1 MRLACG
7 PALACE
13 WATRVRG
20 GKRADVLGL
29 VSRGERESGPAET
42 DWAGTGF
49 AWAERGREWV
59 GRGERERAGPPEVG
73 PGRGFGF
80 LVLGFLGSFS
90 ISFSI
95 LFLTQAQLFEFKRNL
110 EFKPL

>member
-1 MRLACG
+1 MLLACG

-42 DWAGTGF
+42 DWADAGF
-49 AWAERGREWV
+49 AWAERGRE
-59 GRGERERAGPPEVG
+59 
-73 PGRGFGF
+73 
-80 LVLGFLGSFS
+80 
-90 ISFSI
+90 
-95 LFLTQAQLFEFKRNL
+95 
-110 EFKPL
+110 

>member
-1 MRLACG
+1 MLLACG
-7 PALACE
+7 PALAFE

-29 VSRGERESGPAET
+29 VSRGERERGPAET

-49 AWAERGREWV
+49 AWAERGRERV
-59 GRGERERAGPPEVG
+59 GRGERERAGLPEVG

-80 LVLGFLGSFS
+80 SCFGFGLGFFSITSS
-90 ISFSI
+90 ISFPIQTNSTKSI
-95 LFLTQAQLFEFKRNL
+95 
-110 EFKPL
+110 

>member
-1 MRLACG
+1 MLLACG

-42 DWAGTGF
+42 DWAG
-49 AWAERGREWV
+49 
-59 GRGERERAGPPEVG
+59 
-73 PGRGFGF
+73 GFG
-80 LVLGFLGSFS
+80 
-90 ISFSI
+90 
-95 LFLTQAQLFEFKRNL
+95 L
-110 EFKPL
+110 EKGK

>member
-13 WATRVRG
+13 WATRVWG

-49 AWAERGREWV
+49 AWAERGRERV
-59 GRGERERAGPPEVG
+59 GRGERERAGLPEVG
-73 PGRGFGF
+73 PGRSGLG
-80 LVLGFLGSFS
+80 LLGWAGVLGLAGFWVLPF
-90 ISFSI
+90 F
-95 LFLTQAQLFEFKRNL
+95 FHF
-110 EFKPL
+110 